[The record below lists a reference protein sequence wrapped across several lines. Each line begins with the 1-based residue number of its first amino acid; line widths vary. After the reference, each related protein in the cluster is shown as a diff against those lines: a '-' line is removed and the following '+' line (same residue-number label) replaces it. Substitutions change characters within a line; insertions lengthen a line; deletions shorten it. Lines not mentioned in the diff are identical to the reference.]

1 MVLKLEPE
9 PIVLALPKNNM
20 DATWS
25 SFLSLDMY
33 HIDRHRS
40 IGFGQL
46 YREQVFTSLHADGL
60 SRNETPRH
68 LDPYS
73 FPPHKPLASI
83 MSSCRILFRC
93 GPLQAV
99 GGTLHNVLNGDLEV
113 EFADS
118 LLNNRELLR
127 RVAARNREITGQRRR
142 RPFTYLLPQVIAR
155 HMSLTPTERSA

>member
-1 MVLKLEPE
+1 
-9 PIVLALPKNNM
+9 
-20 DATWS
+20 
-25 SFLSLDMY
+25 
-33 HIDRHRS
+33 
-40 IGFGQL
+40 
-46 YREQVFTSLHADGL
+46 
-60 SRNETPRH
+60 
-68 LDPYS
+68 
-73 FPPHKPLASI
+73 

-142 RPFTYLLPQVIAR
+142 RPFTYLLPQVIAH

>member
-1 MVLKLEPE
+1 MVLELVPAST
-9 PIVLALPKNNM
+9 ILPLSKTNM

-25 SFLSLDMY
+25 SFLSLEMY
-33 HIDRHRS
+33 HNYRDKR
-40 IGFGQL
+40 IGFGQV
-46 YREQVFTSLHADGL
+46 YRVCISTSLPADGL